1 MKKKQL
7 PFGLYNTLLCLMAAI
22 IFVLGV
28 MCVQAAEEKWYL
40 KIDLSDD
47 GVSRLSDYTR
57 SRLEALEEDVT
68 LHIIHSYG
76 IASDLYDLQSETLM
90 KMAAECPRITVE
102 TIDPAAQPHLLLELA
117 GDTAGIPEGTVFVR
131 NQQGSRTVRIDAEEF
146 IFARRIGADQY
157 TIYCGEAM
165 LIGGIDRAVDEDPAA
180 VWFITGHGEAEEAAT
195 AQLRLQLSAM
205 GLEVRSGVLAMIQ
218 PQPGDVLALIAPE
231 TDLTDGE
238 AAALKNHLNSG
249 IHLLAACGADT
260 PIDRLPNLTA
270 LMDLY
275 GLGWRSGWAVESP
288 AQTAYFV
295 DEPALLSPILAEGN
309 GVLDALPG
317 RLILPRSCALAT
329 PALRPGT
336 TSKVLLTT
344 SDEAILKKDV
354 NAATAAA
361 QPGDES
367 GCLPLAILAECGE
380 SSILQLSSAQM
391 LLTGVE
397 GAGSHV
403 LDASENLSFVAAC
416 MEHITDSGE
425 GATLEAGVK
434 QLPTQLITF
443 PNQQVQQQV
452 SLVLLLALP
461 TALTLIMLIVV
472 LRRRRL

>member
-1 MKKKQL
+1 M
-7 PFGLYNTLLCLMAAI
+7 
-22 IFVLGV
+22 
-28 MCVQAAEEKWYL
+28 
-40 KIDLSDD
+40 
-47 GVSRLSDYTR
+47 
-57 SRLEALEEDVT
+57 
-68 LHIIHSYG
+68 
-76 IASDLYDLQSETLM
+76 
-90 KMAAECPRITVE
+90 
-102 TIDPAAQPHLLLELA
+102 
-117 GDTAGIPEGTVFVR
+117 
-131 NQQGSRTVRIDAEEF
+131 
-146 IFARRIGADQY
+146 
-157 TIYCGEAM
+157 
-165 LIGGIDRAVDEDPAA
+165 
-180 VWFITGHGEAEEAAT
+180 
-195 AQLRLQLSAM
+195 
-205 GLEVRSGVLAMIQ
+205 
-218 PQPGDVLALIAPE
+218 
-231 TDLTDGE
+231 
-238 AAALKNHLNSG
+238 
-249 IHLLAACGADT
+249 
-260 PIDRLPNLTA
+260 
-270 LMDLY
+270 
-275 GLGWRSGWAVESP
+275 ESP

-317 RLILPRSCALAT
+317 RLILPRSCALAM